1 MKLSNMILIGA
12 VVSALTG
19 CQDQPR
25 SSEYYGANLEQAQ
38 KEEQKCQQIRVSGK
52 EPNAVLAKN
61 CRIAHDVLLRR
72 ANANVA
78 AAIKSS

>member
-1 MKLSNMILIGA
+1 MKLINMILIGA
-12 VVSALTG
+12 AITAVTG
-19 CQDQPR
+19 CQYQPR
-25 SSEYYGANLEQAQ
+25 SSEYYRANLEQAQ
-38 KEEQKCQQIRVSGK
+38 KDEQKCQQMRASGK

-61 CRIAHDVLLRR
+61 CRIAHDVLLRQ

>member
-25 SSEYYGANLEQAQ
+25 SSEYYRANLEQAQ
-38 KEEQKCQQIRVSGK
+38 KDQQ
-52 EPNAVLAKN
+52 EALAK
-61 CRIAHDVLLRR
+61 IH
-72 ANANVA
+72 
-78 AAIKSS
+78 KK

>member
-1 MKLSNMILIGA
+1 MKLINMILIGA
-12 VVSALTG
+12 AITAVTG

-25 SSEYYGANLEQAQ
+25 SSEYYRANLEQAQ

-52 EPNAVLAKN
+52 EPNEVLAKN